1 MKVRRPVDRIVFV
14 ASIAALASGLA
25 SCASFELETA
35 SSGPPRA
42 DCVDDSPACVERRSA
57 ALKEM
62 MADKKHS
69 WVREPASAHSYAAGV
84 RLFAFKSRKRDL
96 SCDELA
102 HGKREA
108 DAAPAALS
116 GPESGG
122 LSPAQ
127 KSRGTLLAV
136 EVSKELA
143 AEMRRR
149 GCKVR
154 A

>member
-1 MKVRRPVDRIVFV
+1 MKVRRPAGRLPIF
-14 ASIAALASGLA
+14 ASIVVFSSMLA
-25 SCASFELETA
+25 SCSVLNLETA
-35 SSGPPRA
+35 ATGPPRA

-57 ALKEM
+57 ALKQM
-62 MADKKHS
+62 MSDKKHT
-69 WVREPASAHSYAAGV
+69 WVREPTNAHSYAAGV

-96 SCDELA
+96 SCEELA

-108 DAAPAALS
+108 DGAPAALN

-136 EVSKELA
+136 EVSRELA

-149 GCKVR
+149 GCRSR